1 MQPVGFFVEGFAAMA
16 VRLDTIDV
24 YRSGPLTVVG
34 FGNRNALD
42 ISVVACQNEL
52 AQVLRDSNCHTLA
65 VDLTNVRLVASGMLG
80 VFASIQRRGV
90 RVLLFN
96 PSPDLLDVLEITKLD
111 RLLPT
116 HTVEM

>member
-1 MQPVGFFVEGFAAMA
+1 MA

-34 FGNRNALD
+34 FGERNPLD
-42 ISVVACQNEL
+42 VSVISCQNEL
-52 AQVLRDSNCHTLA
+52 NQTLRDANCHTLA
-65 VDLTNVRLVASGMLG
+65 VDLTGIRLVASGMLG

-96 PSPDLLDVLEITKLD
+96 PSPDLVEVLEITKLE
-111 RLLPT
+111 RLLAV
-116 HTVEM
+116 HRVEI

>member
-1 MQPVGFFVEGFAAMA
+1 MA
-16 VRLDTIDV
+16 VRFDTIDV

-42 ISVVACQNEL
+42 VSVVACQNEL
-52 AQVLRDSNCHTLA
+52 TRVMRDSNCHTLA
-65 VDLTNVRLVASGMLG
+65 VDLTKVRLLASGMLG
-80 VFASIQRRGV
+80 VLASIQRRGV

-96 PSPDLLDVLEITKLD
+96 ASPDLADVLEITKLD

-116 HTVEM
+116 YDTEV

>member
-1 MQPVGFFVEGFAAMA
+1 MA

-34 FGNRNALD
+34 FGKRNALD
-42 ISVVACQNEL
+42 VNVIVCQNEL
-52 AQVLRDSNCHTLA
+52 AKAMRESNCHTLA

-96 PSPDLLDVLEITKLD
+96 PSPDLVDVLEITKLD
-111 RLLPT
+111 RLLPS
-116 HTVEM
+116 HRVEI

>member
-1 MQPVGFFVEGFAAMA
+1 MA
-16 VRLDTIDV
+16 IRFDTIDV

-34 FGNRNALD
+34 FGTRNALD
-42 ISVVACQNEL
+42 ISVIACQNEL

-65 VDLTNVRLVASGMLG
+65 VDLTKTRLVASGMLG

-96 PSPDLLDVLEITKLD
+96 PSPDLVDVLEITKLD
-111 RLLPT
+111 RLLPS
-116 HTVEM
+116 HHVEI

>member
-1 MQPVGFFVEGFAAMA
+1 MA

-34 FGNRNALD
+34 FGTRNALD
-42 ISVVACQNEL
+42 VSVVACQNEL
-52 AQVLRDSNCHTLA
+52 AKVLREANCHTLA
-65 VDLTNVRLVASGMLG
+65 VDLTGVRLVASGMLG

-96 PSPDLLDVLEITKLD
+96 PSPDLVEVLEITKLD
-111 RLLPT
+111 RLLAI
-116 HTVEM
+116 HEVAA

>member
-1 MQPVGFFVEGFAAMA
+1 MA

-42 ISVVACQNEL
+42 VSVVACQNEL
-52 AQVLRDSNCHTLA
+52 TRVMRDSNCHTLA
-65 VDLTNVRLVASGMLG
+65 VDLTKVRLLASGMLG
-80 VFASIQRRGV
+80 VLASIQRRGV

-96 PSPDLLDVLEITKLD
+96 ASPDLAEVLEITKLD

-116 HTVEM
+116 YQIEL

>member
-1 MQPVGFFVEGFAAMA
+1 MA

-34 FGNRNALD
+34 FGDRNPLD
-42 ISVVACQNEL
+42 ISAIGCQNEL
-52 AQVLRDSNCHTLA
+52 NKTIREANCHTLA
-65 VDLTNVRLVASGMLG
+65 VDLTGVRLVASGMLG

-96 PSPDLLDVLEITKLD
+96 PSPDLVEVLEITKLE
-111 RLLPT
+111 RLLPV
-116 HTVEM
+116 HRVEI